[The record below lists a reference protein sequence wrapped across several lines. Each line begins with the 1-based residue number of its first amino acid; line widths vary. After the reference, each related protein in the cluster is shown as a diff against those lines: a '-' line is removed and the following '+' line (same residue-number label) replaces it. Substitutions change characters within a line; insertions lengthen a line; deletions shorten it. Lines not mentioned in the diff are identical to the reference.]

1 MAGDELVVG
10 PLRPQLGKIHSTIGD
25 LAEPKLEIIASTA
38 TTDHAQKWEEGMRY
52 GG

>member
-25 LAEPKLEIIASTA
+25 LAKSEFEVIAFAASTG
-38 TTDHAQKWEEGMRY
+38 HAEKRKEGMRY
-52 GG
+52 

>member
-25 LAEPKLEIIASTA
+25 LAKSEFEVIAFAASTG
-38 TTDHAQKWEEGMRY
+38 HAEKREEGMRY
-52 GG
+52 